1 MKVTWC
7 SHFKRS
13 RAAANRRLGRRK
25 MLAKQANTREAWRIC
40 TCFACTGRGRRPDAP
55 CFILLFQKQVKCA
68 RKGTVLFFSLLR
80 KEPKVAEGPRPS
92 RLPENGSKLYRIIF
106 FVLLPSFVP
115 TPVCG
120 ATRFFGCFEPVRK
133 GRCSADARPLLFENG
148 ILYCKLTGACRIRKG
163 WLLVIFVAEEIYF
176 CGTLIES
183 FELNQGF
190 AFPEKFRSI

>member
-80 KEPKVAEGPRPS
+80 KEPKVAQRVATLWTPRD
-92 RLPENGSKLYRIIF
+92 GSKLYGLCF
-106 FVLLPSFVP
+106 FVTFPAFVLK
-115 TPVCG
+115 PVCG

-163 WLLVIFVAEEIYF
+163 YLLVIFVAVGICFCSMLIAGFEISQVF
-176 CGTLIES
+176 
-183 FELNQGF
+183 
-190 AFPEKFRSI
+190 